1 MKNIYVFDLGN
12 VITKPAKLKRMY
24 DESLSL
30 CDYETFK
37 KIFYDSEE
45 AKKVYKGEISDDEFF
60 SKVKKQSGSKVEVR
74 DLKRLY
80 LENKGGIYQSTL
92 DIIKELRNSGN
103 FICLLS
109 NLKEIDLQYLSSAID
124 MNLFDKKFLSFL
136 MKMAKPDKEIFEKV
150 INELG
155 TNDFYFFDDSMK
167 NITSANSLG
176 IDAYNVTGDTIKDC
190 FTKSLKRK

>member
-1 MKNIYVFDLGN
+1 MKNIYVFDMGN